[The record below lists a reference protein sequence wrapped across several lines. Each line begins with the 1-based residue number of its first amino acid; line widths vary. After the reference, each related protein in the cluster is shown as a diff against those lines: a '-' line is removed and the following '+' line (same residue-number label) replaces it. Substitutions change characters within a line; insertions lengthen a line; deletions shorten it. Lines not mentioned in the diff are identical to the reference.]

1 MVISSYE
8 VGRELGV
15 DAKTARRHIT
25 AAIDGGYLTNRETRA
40 RKPYILALKVLPPD
54 PATDIL
60 PDPDSF
66 IGRQRLRSRPRPSE
80 SGTLQEPAPGIRS
93 SVSSGRQKPR
103 RPTTT
108 LRRR

>member
-93 SVSSGRQKPR
+93 SVSSR
-103 RPTTT
+103 
-108 LRRR
+108 L